1 MQIFIYSRLIF
12 RMVCELNEMY
22 WQAPFA
28 WEPAY
33 HPNLGLESKD
43 PSRFLI
49 GLLAAVSVFSSD
61 LHTAVGIIFLK
72 RRPNCLFFNTLP

>member
-1 MQIFIYSRLIF
+1 MQIFMCSRLIF
-12 RMVCELNEMY
+12 RMVCALNEMY

-49 GLLAAVSVFSSD
+49 GLLAAICVFSSH
-61 LHTAVGIIFLK
+61 LHAAVGIIFLK
-72 RRPNCLFFNTLP
+72 CRPSRLFFNTLP